1 MVVRP
6 GKNEISPRRRG
17 LLCSLLCALFER
29 IRESE
34 MVVARPPLTQTSR
47 KASLTIRGMV
57 FGLLR
62 TQLDHQSH
70 LFARDSAGNDTR
82 DRGVHPWRRQYKTF
96 VRLSFRPSVCSFVG
110 QFTRN
115 KTKIPEWE
123 SMRGVRLFVRHFFR
137 PLVRSSDGLQ
147 ETNKKSQN
155 GKPLWRSRRQS
166 PANAATTTK
175 RAVPPSSSCQRMT
188 RVHITLT

>member
-17 LLCSLLCALFER
+17 LLCSLWRALFER

-47 KASLTIRGMV
+47 KAHLTIRGMF

-62 TQLDHQSH
+62 TQLDHQSP
-70 LFARDSAGNDTR
+70 LFTRDSAGSDTR
-82 DRGVHPWRRQYKTF
+82 DREAYPWRRQRETF
-96 VRLSFRPSVCSFVG
+96 VRLSFRPSVRSFVG
-110 QFTRN
+110 RFTRN

-123 SMRGVRLFVRHFFR
+123 STRGVRSFVRSF
-137 PLVRSSDGLQ
+137 VR
-147 ETNKKSQN
+147 
-155 GKPLWRSRRQS
+155 
-166 PANAATTTK
+166 
-175 RAVPPSSSCQRMT
+175 PSSRPSARSFVGRFT
-188 RVHITLT
+188 RNK